1 MGTRSTNALVIMA
14 MHLSSIT
21 PAAAK
26 RLGDVAHK
34 HTVQGAVG
42 WVWETN
48 IRPFHARRDVLD
60 LQEEVE
66 ILSWALSLPPGGFK
80 LYRYGEDPGS
90 HGSWDDHPLRS
101 TQEIADVISEFN
113 KQQDELARPEVDLS
127 EAFVTMVDISTGH
140 IPKHT
145 ADALGQ
151 PGDSETPALLNQ
163 LSYVS
168 YHEYG
173 WIIAVNAEHAEELR
187 EEHPELAHL
196 MLLTIANDGRHL
208 KLDSDGIVIDGLPTF
223 DW

>member
-14 MHLSSIT
+14 THLSSIT

-34 HTVQGAVG
+34 HTDQGAVG
-42 WVWETN
+42 WVWHTN

-60 LQEEVE
+60 LKEEVE

-90 HGSWDDHPLRS
+90 LGDWEGHPLHS
-101 TQEIADVISEFN
+101 NPEIGSVIAEFN
-113 KQQDELARPEVDLS
+113 KQQAELAPPEVDLS

-151 PGDSETPALLNQ
+151 PDATTTPALFEP
-163 LSYVS
+163 LSYVP

-173 WIIAVNAEHAEELR
+173 WIIAVNAEHAEAIR
-187 EEHPELAHL
+187 EDHPELASL
-196 MLLTIANDGRHL
+196 MLLTIANGASHL
-208 KLDSDGIVIDGLPTF
+208 KLDSDGIAIDGLPTF